1 MVALALTLGTS
12 ALSQSSDVGGG
23 GGGGIF
29 GLLFMVIWLALAV
42 AVIAGFWKTFTKAGE
57 PGWACLVP
65 IYNVIVLL
73 KIAGKP
79 AWWVVLF
86 LIPLVNFIISIMVSI
101 AVAENFGK
109 GTGFGIG
116 LALLPFVFYPVLGF
130 GDAVYQGAGGGGR
143 RAAA

>member
-42 AVIAGFWKTFTKAGE
+42 AVIAGFWKTFVKAGE
-57 PGWACLVP
+57 PGWAVLVP
-65 IYNVIVLL
+65 IYNAIVLL

-79 AWWVVLF
+79 AWWVLLF
-86 LIPLVNFIISIMVSI
+86 LVPVANLIVGIMAAI

-109 GTGFGIG
+109 STGFGIG
-116 LALLPFVFYPVLGF
+116 LALLPFVFYPILGF
-130 GDAVYQGAGGGGR
+130 GDAVYQGGTAAR
-143 RAAA
+143 RAA